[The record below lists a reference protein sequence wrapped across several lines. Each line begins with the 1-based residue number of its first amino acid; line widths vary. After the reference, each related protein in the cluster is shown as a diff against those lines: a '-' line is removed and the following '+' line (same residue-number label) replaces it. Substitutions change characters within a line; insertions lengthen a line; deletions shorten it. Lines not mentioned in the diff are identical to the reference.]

1 MTVIWIRT
9 AAREGEGGQLFQ
21 NTFSERYVRVKYN
34 LETENIVSEVI
45 PRVPL

>member
-1 MTVIWIRT
+1 M
-9 AAREGEGGQLFQ
+9 RERGDSYSK